1 MYYNELGR
9 SVSLSIDVLGLIRK
23 FHDTALK
30 EVSLG
35 CLLPASLISRL
46 KVNEQATWM
55 EVP

>member
-46 KVNEQATWM
+46 KVNEQAT
-55 EVP
+55 